1 MVPGANYIFA
11 IRAINSLGFSP
22 YGQSAT
28 FMAAGVPAQPATPT
42 VISASSAAIS
52 IQWTQPDNAGTPI
65 TNYFVY
71 VAVGASVSDGSF

>member
-1 MVPGANYIFA
+1 
-11 IRAINSLGFSP
+11 
-22 YGQSAT
+22 
-28 FMAAGVPAQPATPT
+28 MAAGVPAQPATPT

-71 VAVGASVSDGSF
+71 VAVGASVSDGSFQF